1 MFDFFWNIAAFIIA
15 IGVLVTF
22 HEYGHFWVARRCGV
36 KVERFSIGFG
46 KALWRKYDKH
56 GTEYVIAAIPLGGYV
71 KMLDERVDDVKPEDK
86 DKTFNS
92 KSVYQRIAII
102 AAGPLANFLLAIVAF
117 YFVFFIGSPA
127 IKPVIGELTANSIA
141 AKAELPINSQ
151 IVEVGGRKVVTWQ
164 DVNMALVAETGNDAV
179 TIKTKSFESQ
189 YIKPTTLNIAN
200 WQYQPEKMTAM
211 HSLGIMPYV
220 PKGTCVIGQVAK
232 NSPAELGGLLPGDKL
247 LALNDSLVQPRCENF
262 TDKIQALANADI
274 ELKVERKGLEK
285 TLAIQLANKVKD
297 NQTIGYLGIGR
308 VRDEWPEQYRFDLTY
323 GFFDSFGKGIEKT
336 WDVTKLSFEM
346 IGKLITGDIS
356 AKNLSGPI
364 GIAQGAGNSAGVS
377 FVYFLSFIAF
387 FSINL
392 GIFNLLPL
400 PVLDGGHLLYYL
412 IELLTGKPVPEKIQ
426 AIGFRFGAIAL
437 FSLMAFALLN
447 DISRL

>member
-1 MFDFFWNIAAFIIA
+1 M
-15 IGVLVTF
+15 
-22 HEYGHFWVARRCGV
+22 
-36 KVERFSIGFG
+36 
-46 KALWRKYDKH
+46 
-56 GTEYVIAAIPLGGYV
+56 
-71 KMLDERVDDVKPEDK
+71 
-86 DKTFNS
+86 
-92 KSVYQRIAII
+92 
-102 AAGPLANFLLAIVAF
+102 
-117 YFVFFIGSPA
+117 
-127 IKPVIGELTANSIA
+127 IGELTVNSIA

-247 LALNDSLVQPRCENF
+247 LALNGSLVQPRCENF

-323 GFFDSFGKGIEKT
+323 GFLDSFDKGIEKT
-336 WDVTKLSFEM
+336 WDVT
-346 IGKLITGDIS
+346 
-356 AKNLSGPI
+356 
-364 GIAQGAGNSAGVS
+364 GI
-377 FVYFLSFIAF
+377 
-387 FSINL
+387 
-392 GIFNLLPL
+392 IF
-400 PVLDGGHLLYYL
+400 
-412 IELLTGKPVPEKIQ
+412 
-426 AIGFRFGAIAL
+426 
-437 FSLMAFALLN
+437 
-447 DISRL
+447 